1 MPEGAYP
8 DPPEPLAADAVDSH
22 CHLDLGDGSRDDA
35 GPAGLSVDDAVAA
48 AARVGVTRIVQV
60 GCDVPSA
67 RWAVEVARRL
77 PSVVAAV
84 ALHPNEAPRIEAA
97 GGRRALEAAWAEI
110 DLLAADD
117 RVRAIGETGL
127 DFFRTGDDGR
137 AAQEESFRRHIAL
150 AKEHGKAL
158 VIHDRD
164 AHADVLRVLE
174 DEGAPERVVFHCF
187 SGGLAMARH
196 CAERG
201 YVLSFAGTVTF
212 KNAAG
217 LREALA
223 STPVDQVL
231 VETDAP
237 YLTAMPHRGRPN
249 ASYLVPLTLRAMAG
263 VLAVEAEELAA
274 ATTATALRVFGRWDA
289 APRISPAFH

>member
-22 CHLDLGDGSRDDA
+22 CHLDLGDGARGDSEP
-35 GPAGLSVDDAVAA
+35 GGLSVDDAAAA

-60 GCDVPSA
+60 GCDVPGA
-67 RWAVEVARRL
+67 HWAVEVARRV

-84 ALHPNEAPRIEAA
+84 ALHPNEAPRIEAD
-97 GGRRALEAAWAEI
+97 GGRPALEAAWDAI
-110 DLLAADD
+110 DRLAADE

-127 DFFRTGDDGR
+127 DFFRTGADGR
-137 AAQEESFRRHIAL
+137 EAQEESFRRHIAL
-150 AKEHGKAL
+150 AKAHGKAL

-164 AHADVLRVLE
+164 AHDDVLRVLE
-174 DEGAPERVVFHCF
+174 DEGAPDRVVFHCF
-187 SGGLAMARH
+187 SGDLAMARH

-201 YVLSFAGTVTF
+201 YVLSFAGPVTF
-212 KNAAG
+212 RNAAG

-223 STPVDQVL
+223 ATPIGQVL

-237 YLTAMPHRGRPN
+237 YLTPMPYRGRPN
-249 ASYLVPLTLRAMAG
+249 ASYLIPLTLRAMAE
-263 VLAVEAEELAA
+263 VMAVDAEELAA
-274 ATTATALRVFGRWDA
+274 TTTATALRVFGPWEA
-289 APRISPAFH
+289 ASRG